1 MILPRRYIYIVITY
15 ILMHFS
21 SLLAI
26 PFILNLDE
34 SQLVTFSV
42 YWQVGAFLV
51 AFIIMLIF
59 LRTEMKDFFAL
70 ENKRIWNIILW
81 SFLGFFLAMIAQMV
95 AVLIQTFVLGIRP
108 GSENTLE
115 IMAMARQVPILIIVI
130 TIVGPILEELVFRKA
145 IFGTL
150 YKKMNF
156 FFAGLL
162 SSFIFALVHMDF
174 NHILVYTAVG
184 FVFAFL
190 YIETKRIIVP
200 ILAHAGMNTFAVIV
214 QLSQDP
220 EKIEEQLRL
229 LEQLQSII
237 IGGF

>member
-42 YWQVGAFLV
+42 YWQVMAFLV

-59 LRTEMKDFFAL
+59 LRTEMKEFFAL

-130 TIVGPILEELVFRKA
+130 TIVGQILEELVFRKA

-150 YKKMNF
+150 YKNEF
-156 FFAGLL
+156 LL
-162 SSFIFALVHMDF
+162 SRASVFLHFRART
-174 NHILVYTAVG
+174 YG
-184 FVFAFL
+184 F
-190 YIETKRIIVP
+190 
-200 ILAHAGMNTFAVIV
+200 
-214 QLSQDP
+214 
-220 EKIEEQLRL
+220 
-229 LEQLQSII
+229 
-237 IGGF
+237 